1 MNFFMVHS
9 LAALVIGVVLDLIF
23 GDPHLSWHPV
33 CLIGKM
39 ICFLEH
45 KLRRL
50 FHVEAGCRCRKEIL
64 PGALLVLIVLFIS
77 TGLPVMLLWAA
88 YHINVWLGVAA
99 EAVLCYFML
108 AAKSLKDESMKVY
121 DSLRTKGLEEGRTA
135 VSMIVGR
142 DTARLDEKGVV
153 KAAVETI
160 AENFSDGVAAPMFYM
175 VLGGAGAM
183 YFYKAVNTMDSMLGY
198 KNDTYYYFGRVAAKL
213 DDAANYI
220 PARLSAVCMMI
231 AAAFTGLDGKNAVR
245 IYRRDRRKHASPN
258 SAQTEAVAAGALRVQ
273 LAGDAWYF
281 GELYHKEFIGDA
293 LRPIETEDIRI
304 MNRLMYASS
313 FVALVIFGGIKLCIC
328 MAVIFTGM

>member
-33 CLIGKM
+33 CLIGRL
-39 ICFLEH
+39 IYFLEH
-45 KLRRL
+45 KLRSL

-64 PGALLVLIVLFIS
+64 PGALLVLIVLLIS

-88 YHINVWLGVAA
+88 YYVNPYLGVGV

-121 DSLRTKGLEEGRTA
+121 HSLQTNGLEEGRTA

>member
-1 MNFFMVHS
+1 MNFFLVHS
-9 LAALVIGVVLDLIF
+9 LTALVIGVLLDLIF

-33 CLIGKM
+33 CLMGKLV
-39 ICFLEH
+39 CFLEC

-50 FHVEAGCRCRKEIL
+50 FRVEAGCRCRKEIL
-64 PGALLVLIVLFIS
+64 SGALLVLIVLIIS

-88 YHINVWLGVAA
+88 YHVNSYLGVGV

-121 DSLRTKGLEEGRTA
+121 HSLQTNGLEEGRAA

-198 KNDTYYYFGRVAAKL
+198 KNDKYYYFGRVAAKL
-213 DDAANYI
+213 DDVANYI
-220 PARLSAVCMMI
+220 PARLSAICMMI
-231 AAAFTGLDGKNAVR
+231 AAFLIGLDGKNAVR

-281 GELYHKEFIGDA
+281 GELYHKEVIGDA